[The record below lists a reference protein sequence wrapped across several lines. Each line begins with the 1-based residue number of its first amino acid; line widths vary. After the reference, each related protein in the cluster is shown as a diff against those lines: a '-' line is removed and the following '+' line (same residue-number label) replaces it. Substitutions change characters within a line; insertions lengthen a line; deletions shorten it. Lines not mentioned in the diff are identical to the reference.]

1 MRNTLLAA
9 AAALAA
15 GTLSTS
21 ALAAPVTYTVEPG
34 HTYPSFKAQHMGIS
48 FWRGKFNKNSGK
60 VVLDR
65 EAKTGTVDITIDASS
80 VDFGHDEMN
89 EHALKEDFF
98 NVAKYPTIT
107 YKGTIKFDGNE
118 PDEVDGQ
125 LTMLGVTKPVKLD
138 IESFKCIEHKFFKKE
153 VCGADAEGEFN
164 RWDFGMKYG
173 APTYEDG
180 KAKVEIQIEA
190 LKD

>member
-1 MRNTLLAA
+1 MRRTLIAA
-9 AAALAA
+9 TAALVAVPA
-15 GTLSTS
+15 F
-21 ALAAPVTYTVEPG
+21 AAPVTYTIEPG

-48 FWRGKFNKNSGK
+48 FWRGKFNKTSGT

-65 EAKTGTVDITIDASS
+65 EAKTGTVDITIDAAS
-80 VDFGHDEMN
+80 VDFGHDKMN
-89 EHALKEDFF
+89 EHAINEDLF
-98 NVAKYPTIT
+98 NAAKYPTIT
-107 YKGTIKFDGNE
+107 YKGTIKFEDGE

-138 IESFKCIEHKFFKKE
+138 IDSFKCIQHPFFKKE

-173 APTYEDG
+173 APTLDAG

-190 LKD
+190 LKEG